1 MVNRKKTLEF
11 SASADCQLAIS
22 DWLRWITHEKRASN
36 NTIDAYS
43 RDLASFLK
51 FLTSHLGS
59 QPTLSDFEKLEA
71 RDYRGFLADRAKHG
85 ISQSS
90 IARSMSTIRSLFR
103 FLDKMGLVANSSI
116 RTVRA
121 PSPKAPIPKPLT
133 KLEAK
138 EFLDAIQDQVNVPWV
153 IERDLAL
160 FTLLYGCGLRI
171 AEAIALNDADI
182 PNGDVLRVIGK
193 GNKERIVPVL
203 PIVRDSIK
211 SYVSIRPFSILPDGP
226 LFRGVRGKRL
236 NPGVVQRKMRELR
249 TSLGLNE
256 SATPHALRHSF
267 ATHLLSAGGDLR
279 TIQELLGHESLSTT
293 QRYTSVDSE
302 SLKLAYQKSHPRA
315 K

>member
-1 MVNRKKTLEF
+1 VVNRKKALEF

-59 QPTLSDFEKLEA
+59 PPTLSDFEKLEA
-71 RDYRGFLADRAKHG
+71 RDYRGFLADRSKRG

-116 RTVRA
+116 RTVRS

-133 KLEAK
+133 KLEAQ